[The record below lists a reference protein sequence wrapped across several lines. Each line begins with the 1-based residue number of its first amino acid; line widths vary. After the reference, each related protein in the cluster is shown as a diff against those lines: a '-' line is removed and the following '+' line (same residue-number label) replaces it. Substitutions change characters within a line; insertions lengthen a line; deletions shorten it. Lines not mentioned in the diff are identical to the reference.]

1 MKLIFGMHWS
11 RSGSGDQNQD
21 QDQGQNEFDA
31 AKHSLV
37 IFPDIDAIEILED
50 INLDNEAKEAEK
62 FARKEAFGD
71 DDKCYPPRR

>member
-1 MKLIFGMHWS
+1 MKLVKILHTGIKSYWCQGLL
-11 RSGSGDQNQD
+11 RSFQSSIG
-21 QDQGQNEFDA
+21 
-31 AKHSLV
+31 
-37 IFPDIDAIEILED
+37 AIEILED